1 MNKSDNGFYIEE
13 IEPAWER
20 EFDDRADDI
29 EPWWERFY
37 DEGDCFADY
46 DGCRDEVTR

>member
-1 MNKSDNGFYIEE
+1 MSDRFNEDNGFYIEE
-13 IEPAWER
+13 VEPAWER

-37 DEGDCFADY
+37 DERDDY
-46 DGCRDEVTR
+46 EGYRDEVER